1 MKIVVCVKQ
10 ICHTYA
16 RTGMAP
22 EQNYL
27 TPEDRVY
34 RVNPHDEVAMELAA
48 RIKALFAEV
57 EILAVTLG
65 PIIAESELR
74 RCLALGADH
83 FFQIDKAGTM
93 DPWRKAAFLAE
104 AIKPMEP
111 AVILCGKE
119 SLDTRNGQVGAFLAH
134 RLGLPFIS
142 AITDLEVN
150 RNTGNATV
158 KRSAGRGK
166 REVIECKTP
175 ALFSVDLGAIGPH
188 FPTYEDKQA
197 AWSLP
202 VQKLSIDE
210 VTAPGNVVS
219 EGLFPPRPRPKPVP
233 PIDTKLEAY
242 DRIQQLLSGSRVEK
256 KGVMLRG
263 DSESQVDGMI
273 SFLKKHGLL

>member
-1 MKIVVCVKQ
+1 MKIVVCLKQ
-10 ICHTYA
+10 ISHTYA
-16 RTGMAP
+16 RTGMTP

-48 RIKALFAEV
+48 SIKALSPEV

-83 FFQIDKAGTM
+83 FFQIDKTGKM
-93 DPWRKAAFLAE
+93 DPWYKAALLAE
-104 AIKPMEP
+104 SIKPMEP
-111 AVILCGKE
+111 DVILCGKE

-142 AITDLEVN
+142 AIIDLEVDKN
-150 RNTGNATV
+150 AGSATV
-158 KRSAGRGK
+158 KRSAGRGR

-202 VQKLSIDE
+202 VQKLCIDE
-210 VTAPGNVVS
+210 VSAPGKVVS
-219 EGLFPPRPRPKPVP
+219 EGLFPPRPRPKQVP
-233 PIDTKLEAY
+233 PIDCELEAH
-242 DRIQQLLSGSRVEK
+242 DRIKQLLSGSRVEK
-256 KGVMLRG
+256 KGVMLDG
-263 DSESQVDGMI
+263 DAESQVDGI
-273 SFLKKHGLL
+273 VSFLKEHGIL